1 MVNSVKRVH
10 AIFMITVFFLL
21 VFLPIV
27 FSSATVCA
35 QTTGY
40 TVNNVDHS
48 IEMMYSGQV
57 VVRDTIHV
65 SGQVTD
71 GFMIG
76 LPAKYSADV
85 LKTVAYDTNNV
96 YQVNSGVQ
104 LGDRSGFYGVEV
116 NFNGNSP
123 SVFTVAFILSNDVVS
138 YDSNAGTYTL
148 DFPAYPS
155 LVLDVASCNVT
166 ITLPSSPTSI
176 IISNSDGQVNADNY
190 VTQNLAAYTYSVGS
204 AVVKISAG
212 TLQLT
217 NIDHLDR
224 QITFD
229 STGKVFASD
238 NYHLT
243 NNATTTMASFILN
256 LPSTASNVVVKDE
269 FGRTLTISINTA
281 ASEVLLVNAT
291 LGTFLSSDQSA
302 SITANYNL
310 PSATIQGSQYIL
322 NNFKLFPDFN
332 YYVEHASLT
341 FNPPEGATIV
351 TPKLSSLDASSTVAR
366 GTFQDSLT
374 INRDGVSYVD
384 YSLPGGNI
392 MQFSYNYNPVWVS
405 FRPTFWGSLIG
416 AVLCIGVV
424 FYRKSKPGEKEVK
437 TRTERLTPKTTPGTI
452 SQQIEKIEPTGGQR
466 VTAESLRE
474 FSEAYEEKKQLNA
487 ELKSMDT
494 KAQKGKIPRRQ
505 YKVQRKAVEIRLE
518 SLARNINKL
527 KDALRSSSSAYAD
540 LVNQLESAEEDL
552 SDAEENIKKLE
563 SGQSRGEISLETYKK
578 NIGEYQK
585 RKDKAESTL
594 NGILLRLREK
604 SR

>member
-1 MVNSVKRVH
+1 MGRQQCFCFLILISKYTAVNCKVNKQAEDNIKKLDLVNSVKRVH

-27 FSSATVCA
+27 FSSATVSA

-123 SVFTVAFILSNDVVS
+123 SVFTVAFILSNGVVS

-176 IISNSDGQVNADNY
+176 VVSKSDGQVNADNY

-229 STGKVFASD
+229 PTGKVFASD

-243 NNATTTMASFILN
+243 NNATTTMTSFILN

-269 FGRTLTISINTA
+269 FGRTLTISTNT
-281 ASEVLLVNAT
+281 
-291 LGTFLSSDQSA
+291 
-302 SITANYNL
+302 
-310 PSATIQGSQYIL
+310 
-322 NNFKLFPDFN
+322 
-332 YYVEHASLT
+332 
-341 FNPPEGATIV
+341 
-351 TPKLSSLDASSTVAR
+351 
-366 GTFQDSLT
+366 
-374 INRDGVSYVD
+374 
-384 YSLPGGNI
+384 
-392 MQFSYNYNPVWVS
+392 
-405 FRPTFWGSLIG
+405 
-416 AVLCIGVV
+416 
-424 FYRKSKPGEKEVK
+424 
-437 TRTERLTPKTTPGTI
+437 
-452 SQQIEKIEPTGGQR
+452 
-466 VTAESLRE
+466 
-474 FSEAYEEKKQLNA
+474 
-487 ELKSMDT
+487 
-494 KAQKGKIPRRQ
+494 
-505 YKVQRKAVEIRLE
+505 
-518 SLARNINKL
+518 
-527 KDALRSSSSAYAD
+527 
-540 LVNQLESAEEDL
+540 
-552 SDAEENIKKLE
+552 
-563 SGQSRGEISLETYKK
+563 
-578 NIGEYQK
+578 
-585 RKDKAESTL
+585 STL
-594 NGILLRLREK
+594 HVKFYWLMLL
-604 SR
+604 

>member
-1 MVNSVKRVH
+1 MKRVH

-176 IISNSDGQVNADNY
+176 IISKSDGQVNADNY

>member
-1 MVNSVKRVH
+1 LVNSVKRVH

-176 IISNSDGQVNADNY
+176 IISKSDGQVNADNY

>member
-1 MVNSVKRVH
+1 M
-10 AIFMITVFFLL
+10 
-21 VFLPIV
+21 
-27 FSSATVCA
+27 
-35 QTTGY
+35 
-40 TVNNVDHS
+40 
-48 IEMMYSGQV
+48 
-57 VVRDTIHV
+57 
-65 SGQVTD
+65 
-71 GFMIG
+71 
-76 LPAKYSADV
+76 
-85 LKTVAYDTNNV
+85 
-96 YQVNSGVQ
+96 
-104 LGDRSGFYGVEV
+104 
-116 NFNGNSP
+116 
-123 SVFTVAFILSNDVVS
+123 
-138 YDSNAGTYTL
+138 
-148 DFPAYPS
+148 
-155 LVLDVASCNVT
+155 
-166 ITLPSSPTSI
+166 
-176 IISNSDGQVNADNY
+176 
-190 VTQNLAAYTYSVGS
+190 
-204 AVVKISAG
+204 
-212 TLQLT
+212 
-217 NIDHLDR
+217 
-224 QITFD
+224 
-229 STGKVFASD
+229 
-238 NYHLT
+238 
-243 NNATTTMASFILN
+243 
-256 LPSTASNVVVKDE
+256 
-269 FGRTLTISINTA
+269 
-281 ASEVLLVNAT
+281 VNAT

-322 NNFKLFPDFN
+322 NNFKLFPDFY

-384 YSLPGGNI
+384 YSLPGSNI

-416 AVLCIGVV
+416 VVLCIGVV

-437 TRTERLTPKTTPGTI
+437 TRTERLTPKTTPGTA
-452 SQQIEKIEPTGGQR
+452 SQQIEKIEPTTEQR
-466 VTAESLRE
+466 ITAESLRE

-487 ELKSMDT
+487 ELKSMDA

-518 SLARNINKL
+518 ALARNINKL

>member
-176 IISNSDGQVNADNY
+176 IISKSDGQVNADNY